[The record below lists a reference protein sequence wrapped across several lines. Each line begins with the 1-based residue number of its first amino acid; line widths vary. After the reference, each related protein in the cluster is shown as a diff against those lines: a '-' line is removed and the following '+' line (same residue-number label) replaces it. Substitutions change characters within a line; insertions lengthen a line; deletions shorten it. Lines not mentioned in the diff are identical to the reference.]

1 MPKLPRIPS
10 REAIRALKRLGFE
23 EVRQTGSHLV
33 LKRDT
38 DDGVIG
44 CVVPVHQELRVRTL
58 SSILK
63 KAQVTPEEFIE
74 NL

>member
-1 MPKLPRIPS
+1 MPKLPRISS

-44 CVVPVHQELRVRTL
+44 CVVPVHQDLRVGTL

-63 KAQVTPEEFIE
+63 QAQVTPEEFIE